1 MKLTEKHI
9 IILGT
14 AKFDGLYQSTSFTIA
29 KHLAK
34 NNFVY
39 YVDYPFTWKDYFNL
53 KGTDEF
59 KRRQKKFSSSS
70 DGIIE
75 TSIPNLKVV
84 ITPPVYSINFL
95 PEGKLYRNALKFN
108 ERIIVKRIEQLIKKF
123 RIKDFIYINSFNFHY
138 PGIADHIKPELTVYY
153 CVDPMII
160 PYDMKHGIVS
170 EEILVRSSDLVI
182 CTSKQLYLEKKEQN
196 KNTFFIPNAA
206 DIEHSS
212 KALDKT
218 LKAHPLI
225 EHLPK
230 PVIGYF
236 GNIERRMDFD
246 LLKEVVENN
255 KDKNFVF
262 AGPISPEF
270 VPEWFYNRENIHLV
284 GKIPYNEMPSMIK
297 GFDVALIPF
306 KKDDVSKTIFPLK
319 LFEYLGA
326 GKPVVAT
333 DFNPDLE
340 EFTESTVSYCSDAN
354 TFSDALNVA
363 LNSSEQTMFDE
374 RIEVAKKNTWDVR
387 TETITELLQKYL
399 SKQNSEVV
407 VE

>member
-399 SKQNSEVV
+399 SKQNREVV